1 MKYLKLFESF
11 EDIKSICKKYGIE
24 NYTINDDGSIDV
36 DGDVNLYESGLSKIP
51 FKFRNVSGYFYC
63 SYNKITSL
71 EGYPTSVGGHFNCSN
86 NQITSL
92 EGCPESVGGDFICNG
107 NTISEI
113 WNLFNDYDK
122 IELFNDYDIIRGD
135 TIILDRL
142 NDFLE
147 EIGKPTV
154 TEVEVENYKII

>member
-1 MKYLKLFESF
+1 M
-11 EDIKSICKKYGIE
+11 
-24 NYTINDDGSIDV
+24 
-36 DGDVNLYESGLSKIP
+36 
-51 FKFRNVSGYFYC
+51 SGYFYC